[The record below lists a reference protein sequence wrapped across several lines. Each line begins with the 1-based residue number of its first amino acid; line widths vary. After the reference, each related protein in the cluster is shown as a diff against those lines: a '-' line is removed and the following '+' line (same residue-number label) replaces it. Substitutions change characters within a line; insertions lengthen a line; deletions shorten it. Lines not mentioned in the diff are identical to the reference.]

1 MSISRLM
8 QMGAAGQGGG
18 DFQISPAFNGK
29 TEWSFAAD
37 GSLNIGAHGEYTIT
51 PNSNLSVDV
60 KMWGAGGCY
69 GWSYQDASPSSNH
82 STNGGGGGYSSGTVT
97 LSAGTSYI
105 VQIGEGGGV
114 ASSSSGATYVAGGV
128 QSTALGSEGGGYSGI
143 FNTSASQA
151 NAILIAGGG
160 GGGGDNRYDGL
171 GAGAGGGSS
180 GEDADDYPVQGG
192 GGGTQSAGG
201 VASTYNNATDG
212 SALTGGLG
220 QNSQGSHGGGGG
232 GYYGGGGG
240 NVGGGGG
247 GSGYIGSGVT
257 SGVTTTGSRG
267 TPANSSDTDRN
278 GSGAGGIDVNTQSG
292 TDGRILISEA

>member
-1 MSISRLM
+1 M

-69 GWSYQDASPSSNH
+69 GWNPNH
-82 STNGGGGGYSSGTVT
+82 STPSSDKQSNGGGGGYSSGTVT
-97 LSAGTSYI
+97 LAAGTSYI
-105 VQIGEGGGV
+105 LQIGEGGDPV
-114 ASSSSGATYVAGGV
+114 ISSSGATYVAGGI
-128 QSTALGSEGGGYSGI
+128 QNNAIGSEGGGYSGI

-151 NAILIAGGG
+151 NAILMAGGG
-160 GGGGDNRYDGL
+160 GGGGNDQYDGA

-180 GEDADDYPVQGG
+180 GQDGDGGANLQSG

-201 VASTYNNATDG
+201 IASNWNNATAG
-212 SALTGGLG
+212 SALTGGYS
-220 QNSQGSHGGGGG
+220 QNNQGGRGGGGG

-257 SGVTTTGSRG
+257 SGVTTAGNRG